1 MVYTG
6 IEHRGNVLVHQPPG
20 RPGFAEE
27 EPLVVP
33 SGPWAGEA
41 LGEGDLDGHFAFD
54 EGVMSE
60 VDPTHASLA
69 DLVEQA
75 VFADSRRVGH
85 HVHVVQ
91 YPAARCAASF
101 GSLLYRLS
109 AGADLS
115 PAGNLKSVTTGPWK
129 RRVRF

>member
-1 MVYTG
+1 VVYTG
-6 IEHRGNVLVHQPPG
+6 IEHRGDVLVRQPPG
-20 RPGFAEE
+20 RLGFAEE

-41 LGEGDLDGHFAFD
+41 LAEGDLDGHVALD

-60 VDPTHASLA
+60 VHPTHAPLA

-75 VFADSRRVGH
+75 VFPDSRRLGH

-91 YPAARCAASF
+91 YPAARRAASF

-115 PAGNLKSVTTGPWK
+115 PGPQP
-129 RRVRF
+129 